1 MLQHHDGTG
10 ISCNFMLT
18 SSKEDPLRL
27 LMHTS
32 SCIHPMHDGINTI
45 VYNHQLMR
53 ELQPCTPIWQP

>member
-32 SCIHPMHDGINTI
+32 SCIYPMHDGINI
-45 VYNHQLMR
+45 IAYNH
-53 ELQPCTPIWQP
+53 